1 VITPGRGFAANGP
14 AGGPFTVNGQSLSLT
29 NAGTNSLN
37 WSLSKTPLWLNV
49 SPAGGTLTPGGAATT
64 LTATLTPAANNL
76 AAGVFSANVQLT
88 NTTSGLVQTR
98 QFTLQVGQE
107 LVQDGGFEVGDLAY
121 WNLVGSDAAGYN
133 YVDDGTYTGLTPHSG
148 TYFAALGEYGSLAYL
163 SQTLPTRAG
172 QAYLLSFWLQSA
184 DLGSGTTPNQ
194 FIAQWNGST
203 LTNIV
208 NAGVFDWTNM
218 RYVVVAAGASTVLE
232 FTARN
237 DPGTFALDDVGVV
250 PIPLPSLQSIRE
262 SSGTVNF
269 TWTTMA
275 GLAYQIQFQTNLAS
289 ANWLNLG
296 GLTNATSSTMSASD
310 VIGPGS
316 GRFYRVA
323 LVP

>member
-1 VITPGRGFAANGP
+1 
-14 AGGPFTVNGQSLSLT
+14 VNAQ
-29 NAGTNSLN
+29 
-37 WSLSKTPLWLNV
+37 
-49 SPAGGTLTPGGAATT
+49 
-64 LTATLTPAANNL
+64 
-76 AAGVFSANVQLT
+76 FT

-107 LVQDGGFEVGDLAY
+107 LVQDGGFEDGDLAY
-121 WNLVGSDAAGYN
+121 WNLAGNDAAGYN

-148 TYFAALGEYGSLAYL
+148 TYFAAMGEYGSLASL

-172 QAYLLSFWLQSA
+172 QPYLLSFWLQSA

-194 FIAQWNGST
+194 FIPQWNGST

-208 NAGVFDWTNM
+208 NAGVFDWTQM
-218 RYVVVAAGASTVLE
+218 RYVVVAAGAGTVLE

-237 DPGTFALDDVGVV
+237 DPGTFALDDVSAT
-250 PIPLPSLQSIRE
+250 PIPLPSLQTIRE
-262 SSGTVNF
+262 SGGTVNL

-275 GLAYQIQFQTNLAS
+275 GLAYQVQYQTNLTS

-296 GLTNATSSTMSASD
+296 GLTNATSSTLSVSDAIGLGSA
-310 VIGPGS
+310 
-316 GRFYRVA
+316 RFYRVA